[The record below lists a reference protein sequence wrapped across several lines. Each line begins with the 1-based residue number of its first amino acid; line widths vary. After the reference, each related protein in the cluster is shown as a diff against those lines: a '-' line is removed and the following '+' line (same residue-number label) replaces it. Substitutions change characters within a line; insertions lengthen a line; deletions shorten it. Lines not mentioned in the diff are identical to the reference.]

1 MIINFFFIFDI
12 YKIFLYDKGII
23 CYELIKLFCNVK
35 VKYVDICLYIYMY
48 Y

>member
-1 MIINFFFIFDI
+1 MIINFFLFLIFIKF
-12 YKIFLYDKGII
+12 FLYDKGII